1 MDIVLSAA
9 VVAAD
14 ADAVP
19 AEDRDVD
26 AEEFEWQDGDDAA
39 AFAVF
44 GVEAKDC
51 ADCEPTAEE
60 EPDTQSSACEE
71 GAAVDRKEG
80 VAAPESP
87 RWVAVEACVWC
98 CVVVK

>member
-1 MDIVLSAA
+1 MLSAAA
-9 VVAAD
+9 VVAAADD

-19 AEDRDVD
+19 AGGRDVD

-39 AFAVF
+39 TFAVF

-60 EPDTQSSACEE
+60 EPDTQSSACEDV
-71 GAAVDRKEG
+71 AAVDRKEG
-80 VAAPESP
+80 VAALDSP
-87 RWVAVEACVWC
+87 RWVAVEAYMFIE
-98 CVVVK
+98 